1 MFQRVRI
8 ALAWRPWP
16 GALRHI
22 RGRLMV
28 RLIPALFCI
37 VAASIALADEP
48 QDEKARAALSLE
60 HGRAE
65 VAKFKIRAA
74 GPRDDEF
81 RLQPKPVLHWSN
93 QIRGSLYGDVYVWT
107 LKGRPEVV
115 GSFLEYFPSQH
126 TEVEL
131 HSLSLRPL
139 VAERPDQLSW
149 TASEPG
155 VRLKPIPGAPPPAKT
170 PAQRLRQIRELA
182 KDFTARQTARDGID
196 YQMRLLLQPL
206 YRYEGTDGALID
218 GALFAFV
225 HAGDPEV
232 FLLIE
237 ARNVGDTAE
246 WQYALARF
254 NSIFLAVNH
263 KGREIW
269 SVQPIVPWEQV
280 LDRQHPYTAIML
292 GSRRN

>member
-1 MFQRVRI
+1 
-8 ALAWRPWP
+8 
-16 GALRHI
+16 
-22 RGRLMV
+22 MV
-28 RLIPALFCI
+28 RLIAAIGCFL
-37 VAASIALADEP
+37 VASVALADDEP
-48 QDEKARAALSLE
+48 KDEKARAALSLE

-74 GPRDDEF
+74 ASGGEEF
-81 RLQPKPVLHWSN
+81 RLEPKPILHWSN

-115 GSFLEYFPSQH
+115 ASFLEYFPSQH
-126 TEVEL
+126 IEVEL

-149 TASEPG
+149 TTGEAG

-182 KDFTARQTARDGID
+182 KDFTARQTAWNGVD
-196 YQMRLLLQPL
+196 YEMRLLLQPL
-206 YRYEGTDGALID
+206 YRYEGTEGYLID

-237 ARNVGDTAE
+237 ARKVGDATE
-246 WQYALARF
+246 WQFALARF
-254 NSIFLAVNH
+254 NSVFLAVKH

-269 SVQPIVPWEQV
+269 SVQPIVPWNQV
-280 LDRQHPYTAIML
+280 LERVRPYTAIML
-292 GSRRN
+292 GSRRD

>member
-1 MFQRVRI
+1 
-8 ALAWRPWP
+8 
-16 GALRHI
+16 
-22 RGRLMV
+22 MV
-28 RLIPALFCI
+28 RLIPALSCVF
-37 VAASIALADEP
+37 AASVALADEP
-48 QDEKARAALSLE
+48 KDEKARAALSLE
-60 HGRAE
+60 NGRTE
-65 VAKFKIRAA
+65 VTKFAIRAP
-74 GPRDDEF
+74 GPHGEEF

-93 QIRGSLYGDVYVWT
+93 QIRGSLYGDVYIWT

-115 GSFLEYFPSQH
+115 GSFLEFFPSQH

-131 HSLSLRPL
+131 HSLSLAPL

-149 TASEPG
+149 NTSEPG
-155 VRLKPIPGAPPPAKT
+155 VRLNPIPGAPPPAET

-182 KDFTARQTARDGID
+182 KDFTARQTARNGID
-196 YQMRLLLQPL
+196 YEMRLLLQPL
-206 YRYEGTDGALID
+206 YRYEGIEGDLID

-237 ARNVGDTAE
+237 ARKVGDHTE

-254 NSIFLAVNH
+254 NSIFLAVSY
-263 KGREIW
+263 KGHEVW
-269 SVQPIVPWEQV
+269 SVQPIVPWAQV

-292 GSRRN
+292 GSRRD

>member
-1 MFQRVRI
+1 MI
-8 ALAWRPWP
+8 
-16 GALRHI
+16 
-22 RGRLMV
+22 
-28 RLIPALFCI
+28 RLIPALFYL

-48 QDEKARAALSLE
+48 KDEKARAALSVE

-65 VAKFKIRAA
+65 VTKFKIRAA
-74 GPRDDEF
+74 GRRDDEF
-81 RLQPKPVLHWSN
+81 RLDPKPVLHWSN
-93 QIRGSLYGDVYVWT
+93 QIRGSLYGDVYIWT

-126 TEVEL
+126 IEVEL
-131 HSLSLRPL
+131 HSLSLGPL

-149 TASEPG
+149 TTSEPG
-155 VRLKPIPGAPPPAKT
+155 VRLKPIPNAPPPAKT

-182 KDFTARQTARDGID
+182 KEFTARQTAWNGID
-196 YQMRLLLQPL
+196 YELRLLLQPL
-206 YRYEGTDGALID
+206 YRYEGTEGDLVD

-237 ARNVGDTAE
+237 AREVGDTAE

-254 NSIFLAVNH
+254 NSVFLAVKH
-263 KGREIW
+263 KGREVW
-269 SVQPIVPWEQV
+269 TVQPIVPWESV
-280 LDRQHPYTAIML
+280 LDRQQPYTAIML